1 MSTLDRKAL
10 LKFAVMMIFSLL
22 GLLFVALFYS
32 PFFGRNLVVWHVNVN
47 PNRGFDVYGF
57 VIPLIVVLT
66 CGILYFKRALP
77 KLIYFL
83 GFAITFFIAYFSSA
97 IISNRGLVSNSAN
110 ITFFASFLIVFVL
123 SPFSIVLQKKP
134 IGQTKANYFAS
145 LLLGL
150 SCIPLGLIALDFY
163 ALPLFTKGVVG
174 GNGLADGLLLST
186 LYTPFAITFFYS
198 IFAIVNL
205 AITILKGKR
214 KKGKTEES

>member
-97 IISNRGLVSNSAN
+97 IISNGLVSNSAN

-174 GNGLADGLLLST
+174 GNWLDVGLLLST